1 MGFFDVTSKI
11 IKSIAYPSEMVPSI
25 DDHADDGEHHFDP
38 VTEHESAKLGMWLFL
53 ATELLLFGG
62 LFAAYAIYRAKYPE
76 MFMDGSKSLDVV
88 LGTVNTV
95 ILIFSSLTVAVAV
108 KAIQENRIKLV
119 KLMLWITIICAA
131 IFAVNKYFEYT
142 YKFSKGIFPGTDI
155 FYSIYFASTG
165 VHMLHVFIGMIVLG
179 ILLRKVYKGKYSKE
193 NFTAIE
199 IGGLYWHLVELIW
212 IYLFPLLY
220 LVG

>member
-1 MGFFDVTSKI
+1 MGIFGITSKL

-25 DDHADDGEHHFDP
+25 EEDDGHHHFDA
-38 VTEHESAKLGMWLFL
+38 VTEHEGAKLGMWLFL

-76 MFMDGSKSLDVV
+76 MFMQGSKSLDVV
-88 LGTVNTV
+88 LGSVNTV
-95 ILIFSSLTVAVAV
+95 ILIFSSLTVAIAV

-119 KLMLWITIICAA
+119 KIMLWGTIICAA

-142 YKFSKGIFPGTDI
+142 YKFGKGIFPGTDI
-155 FYSIYFASTG
+155 FYSIYFAATG
-165 VHMLHVFIGMIVLG
+165 VHMLHVFIGMAVLG
-179 ILLRKVYKGKYSKE
+179 VLLRKVYKGKYSKD
-193 NFTAIE
+193 NYTAIE
-199 IGGLYWHLVELIW
+199 IGGLYWHLVDLIW

>member
-25 DDHADDGEHHFDP
+25 DDHADDGELHYDP

-76 MFMDGSKSLDVV
+76 MFMDGSTSLDVV
-88 LGTVNTV
+88 LGTVNSV

-199 IGGLYWHLVELIW
+199 IGGLYWHLVDLIW

>member
-1 MGFFDVTSKI
+1 MGICGITSKL

-25 DDHADDGEHHFDP
+25 EEDDGHHHFDA
-38 VTEHESAKLGMWLFL
+38 VTEHEGAKLGMWLFL

-76 MFMDGSKSLDVV
+76 MFMQGSKSLDVV
-88 LGTVNTV
+88 LGSVNTV
-95 ILIFSSLTVAVAV
+95 ILIFSSLTVAIAV

-119 KLMLWITIICAA
+119 KIMLWVTIICAA

-142 YKFSKGIFPGTDI
+142 YKFGKGIFPGTDI
-155 FYSIYFASTG
+155 FYSIYFAATG
-165 VHMLHVFIGMIVLG
+165 VHMLHVFIGMAVLG
-179 ILLRKVYKGKYSKE
+179 VLLRKVYKGKYSKD
-193 NFTAIE
+193 NYTAIE
-199 IGGLYWHLVELIW
+199 IGGLYWHLVDLIW

>member
-1 MGFFDVTSKI
+1 MKVQSWDVALSCHRAPT
-11 IKSIAYPSEMVPSI
+11 
-25 DDHADDGEHHFDP
+25 
-38 VTEHESAKLGMWLFL
+38 
-53 ATELLLFGG
+53 FGG

-155 FYSIYFASTG
+155 FYSIYFASSCTY
-165 VHMLHVFIGMIVLG
+165 VAFYWNDCIGNI
-179 ILLRKVYKGKYSKE
+179 
-193 NFTAIE
+193 T
-199 IGGLYWHLVELIW
+199 
-212 IYLFPLLY
+212 
-220 LVG
+220 

>member
-1 MGFFDVTSKI
+1 
-11 IKSIAYPSEMVPSI
+11 MVPPI
-25 DDHADDGEHHFDP
+25 AEEDDGHHHFDP
-38 VTEHESAKLGMWLFL
+38 ETEHSSMKLGMWLFL

-95 ILIFSSLTVAVAV
+95 ILIFSSLTVAIAV

-119 KLMLWITIICAA
+119 KIMLWITIVCAA
-131 IFAVNKYFEYT
+131 IFAVNKYFEYS
-142 YKFSKGIFPGTDI
+142 YKFGKGIFPGTDI
-155 FYSIYFASTG
+155 FYSIYFAATG
-165 VHMLHVFIGMIVLG
+165 VHMLHVFIGMAVLG
-179 ILLRKVYKGKYSKE
+179 VLLNKVYKGKYSKD

-199 IGGLYWHLVELIW
+199 VGGLYWHLVDLIW

>member
-1 MGFFDVTSKI
+1 MGIYDITTKI
-11 IKSIAYPSEMVPSI
+11 IKSIAYPSEMVPPI
-25 DDHADDGEHHFDP
+25 TEEDDGHHHFDP
-38 VTEHESAKLGMWLFL
+38 ETEHSSMKLGMWLFL

-62 LFAAYAIYRAKYPE
+62 LFAAYAIYRAIYPE
-76 MFMDGSKSLDVV
+76 MFMSGSKSLDVV

-95 ILIFSSLTVAVAV
+95 ILIFSSLTVAIAV

-119 KLMLWITIICAA
+119 KIMLWITIVCAA
-131 IFAVNKYFEYT
+131 IFAVNKYFEYS
-142 YKFSKGIFPGTDI
+142 YKFGKGIFPGTDI
-155 FYSIYFASTG
+155 FYSIYFAATG
-165 VHMLHVFIGMIVLG
+165 VHMLHVFIGMAVLG
-179 ILLRKVYKGKYSKE
+179 VLLNKVYKGKYSKD

-199 IGGLYWHLVELIW
+199 VGGLYWHLVDLIW

>member
-1 MGFFDVTSKI
+1 
-11 IKSIAYPSEMVPSI
+11 MVPSI

-199 IGGLYWHLVELIW
+199 IGGLYWHLVDLIW

>member
-1 MGFFDVTSKI
+1 MGFFDITSKI

-25 DDHADDGEHHFDP
+25 DDHEDDGEHHFDP

-76 MFMDGSKSLDVV
+76 MFMEGSKSLDVV

-108 KAIQENRIKLV
+108 KAIQENKIKLV

-155 FYSIYFASTG
+155 FYSIYFASTA
-165 VHMLHVFIGMIVLG
+165 VHMLHVFIGMAVLG
-179 ILLRKVYKGKYSKE
+179 VILRKVYKGKYSKD

-199 IGGLYWHLVELIW
+199 IGGLYWHLVDLIW

>member
-1 MGFFDVTSKI
+1 
-11 IKSIAYPSEMVPSI
+11 
-25 DDHADDGEHHFDP
+25 
-38 VTEHESAKLGMWLFL
+38 
-53 ATELLLFGG
+53 
-62 LFAAYAIYRAKYPE
+62 
-76 MFMDGSKSLDVV
+76 MDGSKSLDVV

-199 IGGLYWHLVELIW
+199 IGGLYWHLVDLIW

>member
-11 IKSIAYPSEMVPSI
+11 IKSIAYPSEMVPSN

-119 KLMLWITIICAA
+119 K
-131 IFAVNKYFEYT
+131 
-142 YKFSKGIFPGTDI
+142 
-155 FYSIYFASTG
+155 
-165 VHMLHVFIGMIVLG
+165 
-179 ILLRKVYKGKYSKE
+179 
-193 NFTAIE
+193 
-199 IGGLYWHLVELIW
+199 
-212 IYLFPLLY
+212 
-220 LVG
+220 

>member
-11 IKSIAYPSEMVPSI
+11 IKSIAYPSEMVSSI

-199 IGGLYWHLVELIW
+199 IGGLYWHLVDLIW